1 MSLASLNHWRIL
13 TQAVTRFFEDDVPTL
28 AASLSFF
35 TALSLAPLLVILI
48 SVTDFM
54 GPEWQTK
61 LVNEIARLIGTR
73 ASEGVMLVIRNVSG
87 TRFSGILSTV
97 VSLLVLFISSTAVFA
112 QLQKSLNKIWRI
124 RGPET
129 IRLGREA
136 WEWLRTRLMS
146 LGVIIGIGF
155 LLLVSLAISA
165 LLSFVFS
172 NDGSTWRLINYGIG
186 LFVYAL
192 LFGAIFRILPDKPML
207 WRDVWPGAILTSV
220 LFLVGRWGIGKYL
233 GFSSAAAAY
242 GAAGSLM
249 VLLLW
254 VYYASLVVLLGA
266 EVTYSYESAFRT
278 HRRKRKEKAKLK
290 ESEKS
295 TGREEERRDTR

>member
-1 MSLASLNHWRIL
+1 MIRPKEAEFFGMNL
-13 TQAVTRFFEDDVPTL
+13 TQLPHWTILKTAIAQFFEDDVPTL

-35 TALSLAPLLVILI
+35 TALSLAPLLVILV

-54 GPEWQTK
+54 GAEWQTK

-73 ASEGVMLVIRNVSG
+73 ASEGVLLVIRNVSG
-87 TRFSGILSTV
+87 TRFSGILSTII
-97 VSLLVLFISSTAVFA
+97 SLGVLFISSTAVFA

-124 RGPET
+124 KGPET

-136 WEWLRTRLMS
+136 WEWLRTRLLS

-172 NDGSTWRLINYGIG
+172 NDGHTWQLANNGIG
-186 LFVYAL
+186 LLVYTV
-192 LFGAIFRILPDKPML
+192 LFGAIFRILPDKPMF
-207 WRDVWPGAILTSV
+207 WRDVWPGALLTGI
-220 LFLVGRWGIGKYL
+220 LFLIGKWAIGKYL

-254 VYYASLVVLLGA
+254 VYYASLVVFLGA
-266 EVTYSYESAFRT
+266 EVTHAYESAFGRRREKKSGRT
-278 HRRKRKEKAKLK
+278 
-290 ESEKS
+290 
-295 TGREEERRDTR
+295 D

>member
-1 MSLASLNHWRIL
+1 MSLTRLNHWNIL
-13 TQAVTRFFEDDVPTL
+13 TVAVAQFFDDDVPTL

-35 TALSLAPLLVILI
+35 TALSLAPLLVILV

-54 GPEWQTK
+54 GPEWQAR
-61 LVNEIARLIGTR
+61 LVDEIARLIGTS
-73 ASEGVMLVIRNVSG
+73 ASEGVMLVIRNVST

-97 VSLLVLFISSTAVFA
+97 VSLVVLLISSTAVFV
-112 QLQKSLNKIWRI
+112 QLQKSLNKIWGI
-124 RGPET
+124 KGPET

-136 WEWLRTRLMS
+136 WAWLRTRLLS

-172 NDGSTWRLINYGIG
+172 DNGHIWQLANNGIG
-186 LFVYAL
+186 LLVYAV

-207 WRDVWPGAILTSV
+207 WRDVWPGATLTSG
-220 LFLVGRWGIGKYL
+220 LFLIGKWAIGKYL

-254 VYYASLVVLLGA
+254 VYYASLVVFLGA
-266 EVTYSYESAFRT
+266 EVTHKYEMAFRYARIR
-278 HRRKRKEKAKLK
+278 H
-290 ESEKS
+290 
-295 TGREEERRDTR
+295 REEVERQEGT